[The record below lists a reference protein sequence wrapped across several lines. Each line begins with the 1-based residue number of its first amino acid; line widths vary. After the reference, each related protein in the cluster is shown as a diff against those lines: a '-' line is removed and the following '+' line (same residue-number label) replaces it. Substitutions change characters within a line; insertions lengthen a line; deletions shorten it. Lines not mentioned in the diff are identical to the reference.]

1 MIYERY
7 FRRAERVRWQID
19 DFDFGAVD
27 AERAAARPD
36 LLATLR
42 EAALIESYAPMFAL
56 RGLRSWWNSIEES
69 AIASIQFYEEYKHY
83 FALKLYLE
91 RAGIEIPERE
101 ILSVRTEEATAP
113 YRDKVRQLANYMVSE
128 HFTAYFYQR
137 LLEQADEPVLRR
149 LLECL
154 IADERRHCSV
164 YFDLLAQRIVNDRS
178 EIDSVLEEVVE
189 FRHQAS
195 EVVGENV
202 PVAMRN
208 DFEAVVHLWNRV
220 ERLTGV
226 DVRTLRRQALPS
238 A

>member
-7 FRRAERVRWQID
+7 FRRAERARWRIE
-19 DFDFGAVD
+19 DFDFSAVD
-27 AERAAARPD
+27 TEKAVANPP

-42 EAALIESYAPMFAL
+42 QAALIESYAPMFAL
-56 RGLRSWWNSIEES
+56 RGLRSWWNSVEES

-83 FALKLYLE
+83 LALKLWLE
-91 RAGIEIPERE
+91 RAGVEIPERE
-101 ILSVRTEEATAP
+101 VLALRADDATGAYP
-113 YRDKVRQLANYMVSE
+113 DKVRQLANYMVSE

-137 LLEQADEPVLRR
+137 LLEQAEEPVLRR

-154 IADERRHCSV
+154 VTDERRHCSV
-164 YFDLLAQRIVNDRS
+164 YFDLLAQRIAHDRG
-178 EIDSVLEEVVE
+178 EIDAVLEEVMN

-195 EVVGENV
+195 EAVGENV

-226 DVRTLRRQALPS
+226 DVRTLRREALPS